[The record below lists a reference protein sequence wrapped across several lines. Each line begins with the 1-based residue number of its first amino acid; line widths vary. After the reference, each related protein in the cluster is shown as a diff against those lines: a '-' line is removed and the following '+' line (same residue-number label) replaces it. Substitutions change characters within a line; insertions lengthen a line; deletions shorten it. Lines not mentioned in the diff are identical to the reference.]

1 MRPYRPLLARFLW
14 FLLPA
19 RVRDPLIGDLDE
31 EYRRYIV
38 PGTPRGEARRW
49 YRGQLWRTMVFAPH
63 LWRPQHP
70 VNRNGGRKVKAADG
84 IVNDLRYALRQLRRS
99 PGFLATAVLTLA
111 IGIGANVAIFSV
123 VNHVL
128 LQPLDY
134 DPEGRL
140 VTMLERQGEDGP
152 PNIFVSFPNFADWAE
167 RNRVFDSMAAYDDD
181 AVTLS
186 GAGQAERIDLAK
198 VTPDFFEVMRTGAAT
213 GRTFSESDLG
223 EPFAVVGYGLFERLF
238 GADPAAI
245 GETLLLD
252 GEVFQIVGVAPA
264 GFSFPG
270 DTDVW
275 APLTAVTSEGRRNMQ
290 YQTVARLRDGVGL
303 EQARADMIRL
313 SEELEQE
320 YPQANGDWRV
330 HVESLHSLSVGD
342 LRPAL
347 LVLFGA
353 VGLVLLIACANVAN
367 MMLARATS
375 RQPEFALRVAL
386 GARRGTLLRG
396 FFVESVLLAGLRA
409 LSALPLAYIGV
420 RMLVSLAPSGLG
432 TLEGLTLDTGLLI
445 FTLSVT
451 TLTTLLFGLMPA
463 LQASRQNLADSLKT
477 EGRVYFNRQRRRL
490 FGGVVVSEVALCF
503 TLLVA
508 SGLFL
513 GSLRNLQAVD
523 TGFGIEDRLTFRVS
537 LPMMLYDRAGSR
549 DFHDRLLDQIRA
561 IASVESAAATHVVP
575 LSGDNQY
582 VAIAG
587 EGEPFATPDG
597 RFEGAN
603 FRRVSPDIHRV
614 LGIPLRNGRLFSDR
628 DQGADVVIVNETMAE
643 KIWPGQ
649 DPVGRRILVPM
660 DPESPLRVVGVVRD
674 TRDAS
679 PSAVPRSTIYVP
691 YGWGAFPAHS
701 MAYVLNTR
709 VPPETVAPQVI
720 AAVHQIDPGIVPYR
734 IETMDQMYQRSTG
747 QPRFMATLL
756 GVFAAVAL
764 VLAVVG
770 LYGVASYAVGQRTP
784 EIGTRMALGA
794 VPSDIVVLV
803 LRYGI
808 AFALAGIFLGSAGAV
823 TLTSVLADQLFGMES
838 AADPAT
844 LSITAL
850 IILTVSTL
858 AAVPPALRA
867 ARIDPVRALHHN

>member
-1 MRPYRPLLARFLW
+1 MKPYRPLLARILW
-14 FLLPA
+14 LLLPS

-31 EYRRYIV
+31 EYRRYIE
-38 PGTPRGEARRW
+38 PRNPQGEARRW
-49 YRGQLWRTMVFAPH
+49 YRRQIWRTLAFTPSLWR
-63 LWRPQHP
+63 REYP
-70 VNRNGGRKVKAADG
+70 VNRTGGQKVKSAEG

-123 VNHVL
+123 VNRVL

-134 DPEGRL
+134 DPDGRL
-140 VTMLERQGEDGP
+140 VTMIERQGQDGP
-152 PNIFVSFPNFADWAE
+152 PNSSVSFPNFADWEE
-167 RNRVFDSMAAYDDD
+167 RNRVFDSMAAYNDD

-186 GAGQAERIDLAK
+186 GAGQAERIDLVR
-198 VTPDFFEVMRTGAAT
+198 VTPDFFKVLGTGVT
-213 GRTFSESDLG
+213 IGRTFSESDAG
-223 EPFAVVGYGLFERLF
+223 ESLAVIGDGLFERLF

-245 GETLLLD
+245 GQTLLLD
-252 GEVFQIVGVAPA
+252 AEGYQIVGVAPA
-264 GFSFPG
+264 GFSFPT

-275 APLTAVTSEGRRNMQ
+275 VPLPVVTSQARRNMQ
-290 YQTVARLRDGVGL
+290 YKTVARLGDGVGL

-313 SEELEQE
+313 SEELERE

-330 HVESLHSLSVGD
+330 HVESLHSQFVGD

-367 MMLARATS
+367 MMLARATT

-396 FFVESVLLAGLRA
+396 FFVESVLLAGIGAVLGM
-409 LSALPLAYIGV
+409 PLAYVGV
-420 RMLVSLAPSGLG
+420 RVLVTLAPSGIG
-432 TLEGLTLDTGLLI
+432 TLDGLAIDPGLLI
-445 FTLSVT
+445 FTLLVT

-463 LQASRQNLADSLKT
+463 LQASKQNLADTLKT
-477 EGRVYFNRQRRRL
+477 EGRAYFNRQRRRL
-490 FGGVVVSEVALCF
+490 FGVVVVSEVALCF

-523 TGFGIEDRLTFRVS
+523 TGFGIDDKLTFRVS
-537 LPMMLYDRAGSR
+537 LPMTLYDRPGTR
-549 DFHDRLLDQIRA
+549 EFHDRLLDEIRS
-561 IASVESAAATHVVP
+561 IASVESAAAMHVVP
-575 LSGDNQY
+575 LSGDNQF
-582 VAIAG
+582 VAIAR
-587 EGEPFATPDG
+587 EGEPFFTPDG

-603 FRRVSPDIHRV
+603 YRRVSSDIHRV
-614 LGIPLRNGRLFSDR
+614 LGIPLRSGRLFSDA

-643 KIWPGQ
+643 RTWPGQ

-660 DPESPLRVVGVVRD
+660 DTESPLRVVGVVGD

-679 PSAVPRSTIYVP
+679 PGAAPRSTIYVP
-691 YGWGAFPAHS
+691 YGWGNFPARS
-701 MAYVLNTR
+701 MAYVVKTR
-709 VPPETVAPQVI
+709 VPPETVAPQLMD
-720 AAVHQIDPGIVPYR
+720 AVNRIDPGIVPYR

-756 GVFAAVAL
+756 GVFAGVAL
-764 VLAVVG
+764 VLAIVG

-794 VPSDIVVLV
+794 VPSDILVLV

-808 AFALAGIFLGSAGAV
+808 GFALMGIVLGFAGAV
-823 TLTSVLADQLFGMES
+823 TLTRVLADQLFGME

-844 LSITAL
+844 LSMTAV
-850 IILTVSTL
+850 IVLTVSTL
-858 AAVPPALRA
+858 AVAVPGLRA
-867 ARIDPVRALHHN
+867 ARIDPVRALRHD